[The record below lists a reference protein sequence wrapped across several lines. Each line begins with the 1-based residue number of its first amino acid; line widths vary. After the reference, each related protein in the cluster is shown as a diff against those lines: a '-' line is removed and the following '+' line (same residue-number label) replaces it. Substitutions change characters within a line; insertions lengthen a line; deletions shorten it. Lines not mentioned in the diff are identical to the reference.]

1 MPASIACAKAGITTG
16 EWGATL
22 REVFGE
28 FRAPTGVGTHAPEPA
43 EDTRLLVADL
53 ADTLGHAP
61 RLLVGKPGLD
71 GHSNGAEQIAL
82 RAGAAGFDVTY
93 DGIRRTPDEIV
104 ARAREQK
111 VDAIGLSILSGS
123 HVPLVREVMARLR
136 EAGLDHIP
144 VVVGGI
150 IPEAD
155 ALALGNI
162 GVKAVYTPKDYR
174 IDAIVADLC
183 RVIGRQARGLVFRR
197 VKRLRTSRASPACGT
212 ASPQKKPD
220 PEGPAQSRD
229 RSVTGTSRGE
239 RPE

>member
-1 MPASIACAKAGITTG
+1 MTAY
-16 EWGATL
+16 
-22 REVFGE
+22 
-28 FRAPTGVGTHAPEPA
+28 
-43 EDTRLLVADL
+43 
-53 ADTLGHAP
+53 
-61 RLLVGKPGLD
+61 
-71 GHSNGAEQIAL
+71 
-82 RAGAAGFDVTY
+82 AA
-93 DGIRRTPDEIV
+93 RRMRSS
-104 ARAREQK
+104 RAREQK

-183 RVIGRQARGLVFRR
+183 RVIGRQARL
-197 VKRLRTSRASPACGT
+197 ASSSGA
-212 ASPQKKPD
+212 
-220 PEGPAQSRD
+220 
-229 RSVTGTSRGE
+229 
-239 RPE
+239 